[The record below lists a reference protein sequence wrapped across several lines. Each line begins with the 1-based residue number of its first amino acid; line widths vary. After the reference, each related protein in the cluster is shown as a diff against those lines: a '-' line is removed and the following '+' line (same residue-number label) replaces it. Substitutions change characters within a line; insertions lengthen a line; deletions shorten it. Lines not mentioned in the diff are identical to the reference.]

1 MALLGGSSEASV
13 TKRLAGTIFIIRV
26 FSAALAYFS
35 QILLARWMGGSDYG
49 VYVYVWTWV
58 LLLGSMMDFGISA
71 SAQKI
76 IPEYRTRGEHALLRG
91 FLSGSRWMTFAV
103 SSVVS
108 LLLAG
113 VVKGLSPWI
122 DANAIVP
129 LYIGCL
135 TLPAFVVANT
145 QDGIA
150 RSHDWMR
157 LGLMPQF
164 IVRQSLII
172 GFTAGAFVLGFNL
185 GATAAMSASA
195 AAVWIAMIGQMI
207 VLNRRLGGHIEPG
220 PKAYDFRG
228 WLAVSLPILMVEGF
242 YLLLSYTDV
251 LVLQQFRSSEE
262 VGVYFAVVKT
272 LALVSFIHYAMAATT
287 AHRFAEYHALG
298 DKARLSA
305 YVAHAIQW
313 TFWPSLAATI
323 LLLALGKPLLWLFGP
338 QFVVGYDIMFIA
350 AIGLVVRSAIGPV
363 ERLLNMLG
371 HQHICALA
379 YALAFVMNV
388 VLCVMLVPRFG
399 GHGAAAATS
408 ISLAFE
414 TVLLF
419 WIVRRRLGLHVLAFG
434 KTLGH
439 WSQTAYDMRSNTTS
453 PAPQIGEI
461 TTSTPYAHK
470 TFLFRPIRAIDSTFI
485 PCVAIYSSTCE
496 TELDASRNDRS
507 ALRRIGIRRRPA
519 GRDDRRWRRLA
530 DDAAADPAVRR
541 PPVDRCRHR
550 PALRRGD
557 QDRRQPGAWL
567 GRSIH
572 WPAVIRLASGSI
584 PASIVTLL
592 VLWQLELNGE
602 AARSLVNLV
611 LCFALSSRRFR

>member
-1 MALLGGSSEASV
+1 MDAQSATVPPAGVLARLRAMLAGSSEASL
-13 TKRLAGTIFIIRV
+13 TRRLAGTIFIIRV
-26 FSAALAYFS
+26 ISAALAYLS

-76 IPEYRTRGEHALLRG
+76 IPEYRTSGEHALLRG
-91 FLSGSRWMTFAV
+91 FLAGSRWMTFIV
-103 SSVVS
+103 SSLVS

-113 VVKGLSPWI
+113 AVKWLSPWI
-122 DANAIVP
+122 DGSEIVP

-172 GFTAGAFVLGFNL
+172 GFTAGAFVLGFHL
-185 GATAAMSASA
+185 GATIAMLASA
-195 AAVWIAMIGQMI
+195 AAVWIAMIGQML
-207 VLNRRLGGHIEPG
+207 VLNKRLDGHIEPG
-220 PKAYDFRG
+220 PKSYDFRG
-228 WLAVSLPILMVEGF
+228 WLAISLPILLVEGF

-272 LALVSFIHYAMAATT
+272 LALVSFIHYAMSATT

-298 DKARLSA
+298 DKPRLSA
-305 YVAHAIQW
+305 YVAHAIKW
-313 TFWPSLAATI
+313 TFWPSLAATV
-323 LLLALGKPLLWLFGP
+323 LLLVLGRPLLWLFGP
-338 QFVVGYDIMFIA
+338 KFVVGYDIMFIA

-379 YALAFVMNV
+379 YALSFVMNLA
-388 VLCVMLVPRFG
+388 LCIALVPRFG

-408 ISLAFE
+408 ISLSFE

-419 WIVRRRLGLHVLAFG
+419 WIVRQRLGLHVLAFG
-434 KTLGH
+434 
-439 WSQTAYDMRSNTTS
+439 N
-453 PAPQIGEI
+453 
-461 TTSTPYAHK
+461 
-470 TFLFRPIRAIDSTFI
+470 
-485 PCVAIYSSTCE
+485 
-496 TELDASRNDRS
+496 S
-507 ALRRIGIRRRPA
+507 AARPA
-519 GRDDRRWRRLA
+519 D
-530 DDAAADPAVRR
+530 
-541 PPVDRCRHR
+541 
-550 PALRRGD
+550 
-557 QDRRQPGAWL
+557 
-567 GRSIH
+567 S
-572 WPAVIRLASGSI
+572 
-584 PASIVTLL
+584 
-592 VLWQLELNGE
+592 
-602 AARSLVNLV
+602 
-611 LCFALSSRRFR
+611 

>member
-1 MALLGGSSEASV
+1 MIAAPRAASGIFAVAVMDTESAPASPAGPIARLRASLAGLLGGTSEASV
-13 TKRLAGTIFIIRV
+13 TKRLAGTVFIIRV
-26 FSAALAYFS
+26 VSAAMAYLS
-35 QILLARWMGGSDYG
+35 QILLARWMGSSDYG

-76 IPEYRTRGEHALLRG
+76 IPEYRASGEAALLRG

-103 SSVVS
+103 SALVSV
-108 LLLAG
+108 LLAG
-113 VVKGLSPWI
+113 VVKSLSPYL
-122 DANAIVP
+122 DANTIVP
-129 LYIGCL
+129 LYIGCV

-172 GFTAGAFVLGFNL
+172 GFTAGAFALGFNL
-185 GATAAMSASA
+185 GATAAMLASA

-207 VLNRRLGGHIEPG
+207 VLNRRLKGQVEAG
-220 PKAYDFRG
+220 PKAYNFRG
-228 WLAVSLPILMVEGF
+228 WLAISLPILLVESF

-272 LALVSFIHYAMAATT
+272 LALVSFIHYAMSATT

-305 YVAHAIQW
+305 YVAHSIKW
-313 TFWPSLAATI
+313 TFWPSLAATV

-338 QFVVGYDIMFIA
+338 QFVVGYDIMFVA
-350 AIGLVVRSAIGPV
+350 AIGLVARSAIGPV

-371 HQHICALA
+371 HQLICALA
-379 YALAFVMNV
+379 YALAFAMNLA
-388 VLCVMLVPRFG
+388 LCIALVPRFG

-408 ISLAFE
+408 IALVFE

-434 KTLGH
+434 K
-439 WSQTAYDMRSNTTS
+439 
-453 PAPQIGEI
+453 
-461 TTSTPYAHK
+461 
-470 TFLFRPIRAIDSTFI
+470 
-485 PCVAIYSSTCE
+485 
-496 TELDASRNDRS
+496 
-507 ALRRIGIRRRPA
+507 
-519 GRDDRRWRRLA
+519 
-530 DDAAADPAVRR
+530 
-541 PPVDRCRHR
+541 
-550 PALRRGD
+550 
-557 QDRRQPGAWL
+557 
-567 GRSIH
+567 
-572 WPAVIRLASGSI
+572 
-584 PASIVTLL
+584 
-592 VLWQLELNGE
+592 
-602 AARSLVNLV
+602 
-611 LCFALSSRRFR
+611 

>member
-1 MALLGGSSEASV
+1 VTVTDVPSTTAPPAGVMARLRSMLDGSGEASL

-26 FSAALAYFS
+26 ISAALAYLS

-76 IPEYRTRGEHALLRG
+76 IPEYRACGEHELLRG

-103 SSVVS
+103 SALISV
-108 LLLAG
+108 LLAI
-113 VVKGLSPWI
+113 VVDGLSPWI
-122 DANAIVP
+122 DANAIAP
-129 LYIGCL
+129 LFIGCI

-172 GFTAGAFVLGFNL
+172 GFTAGAFALGFDL
-185 GATAAMSASA
+185 GATLAMLASA
-195 AAVWIAMIGQMI
+195 AAVWIAMIGQTI
-207 VLNRRLGGHIEPG
+207 VLNRRLGHHIKPG

-228 WLAVSLPILMVEGF
+228 WLAISLPILMVEGF

-272 LALVSFIHYAMAATT
+272 LALVSFIHYAMSATT
-287 AHRFAEYHALG
+287 AHRFAEYHASG
-298 DKARLSA
+298 DRARLSA
-305 YVAHAIQW
+305 YVAHAIKW

-323 LLLALGKPLLWLFGP
+323 LLLAMGKPLLWLFGP
-338 QFVVGYDIMFIA
+338 QFVVGYDIMFVA

-379 YALAFVMNV
+379 YALAFAMNV
-388 VLCVMLVPRFG
+388 VLCVALVPRFG

-408 ISLAFE
+408 ISLVFE

-419 WIVRRRLGLHVLAFG
+419 WIVRKRLGLHVLAFG
-434 KTLGH
+434 K
-439 WSQTAYDMRSNTTS
+439 
-453 PAPQIGEI
+453 
-461 TTSTPYAHK
+461 
-470 TFLFRPIRAIDSTFI
+470 
-485 PCVAIYSSTCE
+485 
-496 TELDASRNDRS
+496 
-507 ALRRIGIRRRPA
+507 
-519 GRDDRRWRRLA
+519 
-530 DDAAADPAVRR
+530 AAA
-541 PPVDRCRHR
+541 
-550 PALRRGD
+550 
-557 QDRRQPGAWL
+557 
-567 GRSIH
+567 S
-572 WPAVIRLASGSI
+572 
-584 PASIVTLL
+584 T
-592 VLWQLELNGE
+592 
-602 AARSLVNLV
+602 
-611 LCFALSSRRFR
+611 SS

>member
-1 MALLGGSSEASV
+1 MMDAPSTAASPAGLVARLRSMLGGSSEASV
-13 TKRLAGTIFIIRV
+13 TKRLAGTIFVIRV
-26 FSAALAYFS
+26 ISAGLAYLS

-49 VYVYVWTWV
+49 VYVYVWTWL

-103 SSVVS
+103 SALVS

-113 VVKGLSPWI
+113 VVKWLSRSI
-122 DANAIVP
+122 DASEIVP
-129 LYIGCL
+129 LYIGCA

-172 GFTAGAFVLGFNL
+172 GFTAGAFALGFHL
-185 GATAAMSASA
+185 GAIAAMTASA
-195 AAVWIAMIGQMI
+195 AAVWIAMIGQMV
-207 VLNRRLGGHIEPG
+207 VLNRRLGSHIAPG
-220 PKAYDFRG
+220 AKAYDFHG
-228 WLAVSLPILMVEGF
+228 WLSISLPILLVEGF

-251 LVLQQFRSSEE
+251 LVLQQYRSSEE

-272 LALVSFIHYAMAATT
+272 LALVSFIHYAMSATT
-287 AHRFAEYHALG
+287 AHRFAEYHAQG
-298 DKARLSA
+298 DKPRLSA
-305 YVAHAIQW
+305 YVAHAIKW

-323 LLLALGKPLLWLFGP
+323 LLLAFGKPLLWLFGP

-388 VLCVMLVPRFG
+388 VLCIALVPRFG

-408 ISLAFE
+408 ISLVFE

-419 WIVRRRLGLHVLAFG
+419 WIVRRRLGLHMLAFG
-434 KTLGH
+434 KRGG
-439 WSQTAYDMRSNTTS
+439 S
-453 PAPQIGEI
+453 AP
-461 TTSTPYAHK
+461 
-470 TFLFRPIRAIDSTFI
+470 
-485 PCVAIYSSTCE
+485 
-496 TELDASRNDRS
+496 
-507 ALRRIGIRRRPA
+507 
-519 GRDDRRWRRLA
+519 
-530 DDAAADPAVRR
+530 
-541 PPVDRCRHR
+541 
-550 PALRRGD
+550 
-557 QDRRQPGAWL
+557 
-567 GRSIH
+567 
-572 WPAVIRLASGSI
+572 
-584 PASIVTLL
+584 
-592 VLWQLELNGE
+592 
-602 AARSLVNLV
+602 
-611 LCFALSSRRFR
+611 

>member
-1 MALLGGSSEASV
+1 MEAQSATARPAGAIARLRSMLGAFIGGSSEASV
-13 TKRLAGTIFIIRV
+13 TKRLAGTIFLIRV
-26 FSAALAYFS
+26 ISAALAYLS

-76 IPEYRTRGEHALLRG
+76 IPEYRTRSEHALLRG
-91 FLSGSRWMTFAV
+91 FLSGSRWMTLIVSSAV
-103 SSVVS
+103 SV
-108 LLLAG
+108 LLA
-113 VVKGLSPWI
+113 VMVKGLSPWI
-122 DANAIVP
+122 DANAVLP
-129 LYIGCL
+129 LYIGCV

-150 RSHDWMR
+150 RAHDWMR

-164 IVRQSLII
+164 IVRQSLIV
-172 GFTAGAFVLGFNL
+172 GFTAGAFALGLKL
-185 GATAAMSASA
+185 GATAAMLASA
-195 AAVWIAMIGQMI
+195 AAVWIAMIGQMV
-207 VLNRRLGGHIEPG
+207 VLNRRLDGHVEPG
-220 PKAYDFRG
+220 AKAYDFRG

-287 AHRFAEYHALG
+287 AHRFAEYHAVG

-305 YVAHAIQW
+305 YVTHAIKW

-338 QFVVGYDIMFIA
+338 QFVTGYDIMFVA
-350 AIGLVVRSAIGPV
+350 AIGLVVRAAIGPV

-388 VLCVMLVPRFG
+388 VLCVALVPRFG

-408 ISLAFE
+408 ISLSFE

-434 KTLGH
+434 N
-439 WSQTAYDMRSNTTS
+439 SS
-453 PAPQIGEI
+453 PNP
-461 TTSTPYAHK
+461 
-470 TFLFRPIRAIDSTFI
+470 
-485 PCVAIYSSTCE
+485 
-496 TELDASRNDRS
+496 
-507 ALRRIGIRRRPA
+507 
-519 GRDDRRWRRLA
+519 
-530 DDAAADPAVRR
+530 
-541 PPVDRCRHR
+541 
-550 PALRRGD
+550 
-557 QDRRQPGAWL
+557 
-567 GRSIH
+567 
-572 WPAVIRLASGSI
+572 
-584 PASIVTLL
+584 
-592 VLWQLELNGE
+592 
-602 AARSLVNLV
+602 
-611 LCFALSSRRFR
+611 

>member
-1 MALLGGSSEASV
+1 VAAIDAQPATAPRSGLFARLKAKLAGGPSEASL
-13 TKRLAGTIFIIRV
+13 TRRLAGTIFIIRV
-26 FSAALAYFS
+26 LSAAMAYLS

-49 VYVYVWTWV
+49 IYVYVWTWV

-76 IPEYRTRGEHALLRG
+76 IPEYRTRGEQALLRG

-103 SSVVS
+103 SSAIS
-108 LLLAG
+108 LGLAG
-113 VVKGLSPWI
+113 IVKLLSPWMRPGEV
-122 DANAIVP
+122 VP
-129 LYIGCL
+129 LVIGCL

-164 IVRQSLII
+164 IVRQALMI
-172 GFTAGAFVLGFNL
+172 GITAGLFVLGFDL
-185 GATAAMSASA
+185 GASAAMAASA

-207 VLNRRLGGHIEPG
+207 VLNRRLGLRVEQG
-220 PKAYDFRG
+220 PKAYDVRG
-228 WLAVSLPILMVEGF
+228 WLAISLPILLVESF

-272 LALVSFIHYAMAATT
+272 LALVSFIHYAMSATT
-287 AHRFAEYHALG
+287 AHRFAEYNALG
-298 DKARLSA
+298 DKPRLEA
-305 YVAHAIQW
+305 YVAHAINW

-323 LLLALGKPLLWLFGP
+323 ALLAMGKPLLWLFGP
-338 QFVVGYDIMFIA
+338 KFVVGYDIMFVA

-379 YALAFVMNV
+379 YALAFAMNV
-388 VLCVMLVPRFG
+388 MLCVALGPRFG

-408 ISLAFE
+408 LSLTFE

-434 KTLGH
+434 K
-439 WSQTAYDMRSNTTS
+439 
-453 PAPQIGEI
+453 
-461 TTSTPYAHK
+461 
-470 TFLFRPIRAIDSTFI
+470 
-485 PCVAIYSSTCE
+485 
-496 TELDASRNDRS
+496 
-507 ALRRIGIRRRPA
+507 
-519 GRDDRRWRRLA
+519 
-530 DDAAADPAVRR
+530 
-541 PPVDRCRHR
+541 
-550 PALRRGD
+550 
-557 QDRRQPGAWL
+557 
-567 GRSIH
+567 
-572 WPAVIRLASGSI
+572 
-584 PASIVTLL
+584 
-592 VLWQLELNGE
+592 
-602 AARSLVNLV
+602 
-611 LCFALSSRRFR
+611 

>member
-1 MALLGGSSEASV
+1 MAVMDTQSPTVMPTGATARLRSMLGGLLGGSSEASV
-13 TKRLAGTIFIIRV
+13 TKRLAGTVFMVRV
-26 FSAALAYFS
+26 FSAALAYLS

-76 IPEYRTRGEHALLRG
+76 IPEYRTRGEDALLRG
-91 FLSGSRWMTFAV
+91 FFSGSRWMTFAV
-103 SSVVS
+103 SAVVS

-113 VVKGLSPWI
+113 VVRLLSPWI
-122 DANAIVP
+122 DASTVLP
-129 LYIGCL
+129 LYIGCI

-157 LGLMPQF
+157 LGLIPQF
-164 IVRQSLII
+164 IARQSLII
-172 GFTAGAFVLGFNL
+172 GITAGAFALGFNL
-185 GATAAMSASA
+185 GATAAMLASA
-195 AAVWIAMIGQMI
+195 AAVWIAMIGQMV
-207 VLNRRLGGHIEPG
+207 VLNRRLAGHVEAG

-228 WLAVSLPILMVEGF
+228 WLAISLPILMVEGF

-272 LALVSFIHYAMAATT
+272 LALVSFIHYAMSATT

-298 DKARLSA
+298 DNARLSA
-305 YVAHAIQW
+305 YVAHAIKW

-338 QFVVGYDIMFIA
+338 QFVVGYDIMFVA

-388 VLCVMLVPRFG
+388 VLCVVLIPRFG

-408 ISLAFE
+408 ISLVFE

-419 WIVRRRLGLHVLAFG
+419 WIVRKRLGLHVLAFG
-434 KTLGH
+434 KRA
-439 WSQTAYDMRSNTTS
+439 SS
-453 PAPQIGEI
+453 P
-461 TTSTPYAHK
+461 
-470 TFLFRPIRAIDSTFI
+470 
-485 PCVAIYSSTCE
+485 SS
-496 TELDASRNDRS
+496 
-507 ALRRIGIRRRPA
+507 
-519 GRDDRRWRRLA
+519 
-530 DDAAADPAVRR
+530 
-541 PPVDRCRHR
+541 
-550 PALRRGD
+550 
-557 QDRRQPGAWL
+557 
-567 GRSIH
+567 
-572 WPAVIRLASGSI
+572 
-584 PASIVTLL
+584 
-592 VLWQLELNGE
+592 
-602 AARSLVNLV
+602 
-611 LCFALSSRRFR
+611 

>member
-1 MALLGGSSEASV
+1 VAVMDTESAPASPAGPVARLRSMLRGLLGGSGEASL

-26 FSAALAYFS
+26 VSAALAYFS

-76 IPEYRTRGEHALLRG
+76 IPEYRAKGEHALLRG

-103 SSVVS
+103 SSLVS
-108 LLLAG
+108 LALAG
-113 VVKGLSPWI
+113 VVKTLSPWI
-122 DANAIVP
+122 EPNTVVP

-172 GFTAGAFVLGFNL
+172 GLTAGAFALGFNL
-185 GATAAMSASA
+185 GATVAMLASA
-195 AAVWIAMIGQMI
+195 AAVWLAMIGQMI
-207 VLNRRLGGHIEPG
+207 VLNRRLAGHIEPG
-220 PKAYDFRG
+220 AKAYDFRG
-228 WLAVSLPILMVEGF
+228 WLAVSLPILLVESF

-251 LVLQQFRSSEE
+251 LMLQQFRSSEE
-262 VGVYFAVVKT
+262 VGIYFAVVKT
-272 LALVSFIHYAMAATT
+272 LALVSFIHYAMSATT

-305 YVAHAIQW
+305 YVMHSIQW

-323 LLLALGKPLLWLFGP
+323 VLLALGKPLLWLFGP
-338 QFVVGYDIMFIA
+338 HFVIGYDIMFIA
-350 AIGLVVRSAIGPV
+350 AVGLVVRSAIGPV

-388 VLCVMLVPRFG
+388 VLCVILVPRYG

-419 WIVRRRLGLHVLAFG
+419 WIVRQRLGLHVLAFG
-434 KTLGH
+434 K
-439 WSQTAYDMRSNTTS
+439 
-453 PAPQIGEI
+453 
-461 TTSTPYAHK
+461 
-470 TFLFRPIRAIDSTFI
+470 
-485 PCVAIYSSTCE
+485 
-496 TELDASRNDRS
+496 RN
-507 ALRRIGIRRRPA
+507 
-519 GRDDRRWRRLA
+519 
-530 DDAAADPAVRR
+530 
-541 PPVDRCRHR
+541 
-550 PALRRGD
+550 
-557 QDRRQPGAWL
+557 
-567 GRSIH
+567 
-572 WPAVIRLASGSI
+572 
-584 PASIVTLL
+584 
-592 VLWQLELNGE
+592 
-602 AARSLVNLV
+602 
-611 LCFALSSRRFR
+611 